1 MDAHHPDLRTVA
13 ILRRALGRLDRESSL
28 SRVAGNRLG
37 SSIAACH
44 VQHALDALLGEV
56 TGPHDP
62 VAFDEMA
69 ASRLRGAVSRRA
81 G

>member
-1 MDAHHPDLRTVA
+1 MEPNQPDLRTVA

-28 SRVAGNRLG
+28 SEFAGSRLD

-62 VAFDEMA
+62 ASFDEMA
-69 ASRLRGAVSRRA
+69 AFRLRGVVSRRA